1 MREISAEAVADTVAR
16 LCVQAN
22 TCLPRDGKEIGR
34 AHV

>member
-22 TCLPRDGKEIGR
+22 TCLPQIGR